1 MVITISFSIMI
12 ESCLVNIYI
21 YQDNLPLTSSPP
33 SSPPSLL
40 LYNNSFNSQNHV
52 HSRYYF
58 TSTWPN
64 YNKND
69 TNLDWDMAWGTPGW
83 SRGPEKYKEH
93 LPSSHPHR
101 SDWGQE
107 RSREVKIIILLLS
120 VNIRGRKY
128 QVSSLFNLL
137 DWILDLL

>member
-83 SRGPEKYKEH
+83 SRGPGKYQEH
-93 LPSSHPHR
+93 LPSIHLPPTPL
-101 SDWGQE
+101 GQT
-107 RSREVKIIILLLS
+107 EVKRGQSNYLIIQLLS
-120 VNIRGRKY
+120 VRNKI
-128 QVSSLFNLL
+128 SSIKSFLSYFS
-137 DWILDLL
+137 IP